1 MEMSPS
7 SPQHVVPP
15 FSLSFITYLTM
26 WDYVICLSSV
36 FPTRVWSG
44 GDCLLRHPWSE
55 VKVLVA
61 QFNSVQSLSRVWLF
75 ATPWTAAHQA
85 SLSITNTQSLLKLMS
100 IESVMPSNHLT
111 LCPLLLL
118 PSVFPS
124 IRVFSNE
131 SALGISWPRYWKKQ
145 IKTTMKYH
153 LTLVRMAIIK
163 NLQTINAGDGEV
175 MEKREMN

>member
-85 SLSITNTQSLLKLMS
+85 SLSITSSRSSPKLKS
-100 IESVMPSNHLT
+100 IESVMPSNHLI
-111 LCPLLLL
+111 LCCTLLLW
-118 PSVFPS
+118 PSSFPCSGSFQMSQFFASGSQS
-124 IRVFSNE
+124 IRT
-131 SALGISWPRYWKKQ
+131 SASASVLPTNIQDWFPLG
-145 IKTTMKYH
+145 
-153 LTLVRMAIIK
+153 
-163 NLQTINAGDGEV
+163 
-175 MEKREMN
+175 